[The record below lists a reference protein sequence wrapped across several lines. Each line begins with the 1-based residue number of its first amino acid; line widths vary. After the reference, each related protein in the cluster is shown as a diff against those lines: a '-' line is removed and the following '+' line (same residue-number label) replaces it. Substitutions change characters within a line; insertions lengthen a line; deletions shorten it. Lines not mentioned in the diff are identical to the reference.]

1 MMKIK
6 IYKKSLQKSLE
17 YENKDF
23 KLLIVWQYLSS
34 QWLHM
39 WIDFANLCV

>member
-23 KLLIVWQYLSS
+23 KLLIV
-34 QWLHM
+34 
-39 WIDFANLCV
+39 